1 MTSEPPSL
9 RPSFPDARTAVRI
22 AGMTALLLLG
32 GCALAPGM
40 HYGEDAPDGP
50 GVDTSGTVN
59 GLRVH
64 LRSLTPRVAQ
74 ELSREETQR
83 HVLPAELAKPVHE
96 TYKLGIYDILTVA
109 VWEHPELTMPLGQYR
124 SDAATG
130 QMVDESGNFF
140 FPYAGVMQAKGLTT
154 MDVRQK
160 LLTSL
165 SKVLNN
171 PQLDVKVTGFR
182 SQKVFV
188 HGAVLKPGVV
198 PVTDVPLTL
207 LDAVN
212 QAGGLSPFADGSK
225 AELTRDG
232 MTWEID
238 LMADYGHETDPSRL
252 VLRDGDVVRVAN
264 REEEKVYVLGEVSKP
279 QALALNNGRM
289 SLAQAISETGGL
301 DPLSAAGKGI
311 YVMRVRDSTA
321 VEVYHL
327 DARNPL
333 ALALGDRFPLK
344 AHDLVWVDAT
354 GLARWNRVINLLLP
368 TLSLYYTGLEAV
380 TLQKALVK

>member
-1 MTSEPPSL
+1 MISETQRLSPFHPRGLTTL
-9 RPSFPDARTAVRI
+9 RAFGI
-22 AGMTALLLLG
+22 FALLGLG
-32 GCALAPGM
+32 GCAGS
-40 HYGEDAPDGP
+40 HYGADAPAHGQ
-50 GVDTSGTVN
+50 VDTSGTFQ
-59 GLRVH
+59 GMRVR
-64 LRSLTPRVAQ
+64 LQSINARVAQ
-74 ELSREETQR
+74 NLSKEELRK
-83 HVLPAELAKPVHE
+83 HVLPAELSKPLHE

-109 VWEHPELTMPLGQYR
+109 VWEHPELTMPLGMYR

-154 MDVRQK
+154 MEVRQK

-165 SKVLNN
+165 SRVLNN

-212 QAGGLSPFADGSK
+212 QAGGLSPTADGSK

-232 MTWEID
+232 LTWEID
-238 LMADYGHETDPSRL
+238 LMADYGHGTDPSRL
-252 VLRDGDVVRVAN
+252 ILRDGDVVRVAN
-264 REEEKVYVLGEVSKP
+264 REEEKVYVLGEVTKP
-279 QALALNNGRM
+279 QALSLNNGRM
-289 SLAQAISETGGL
+289 SLAQALSESGGL

-311 YVMRVRDSTA
+311 YVIRVRDSTS
-321 VEVYHL
+321 VDVFHL

-344 AHDLVWVDAT
+344 SHDLVWVDAV

-368 TLSLYYTGLEAV
+368 TLNLYYTGLEAV
-380 TLQKALVK
+380 TLQKALVQ